1 VVTSWQSWVPLV
13 VIPLLNGL
21 NFKFRSSDSD
31 INELVVSLPKVFS
44 YLRVLQALHGDSVVL
59 VS

>member
-1 VVTSWQSWVPLV
+1 
-13 VIPLLNGL
+13 LNGL
-21 NFKFRSSDSD
+21 NFKFRSSGSG

-44 YLRVLQALHGDSVVL
+44 YLRVLQALHGDAVVL